1 MIGRPAGMPLG
12 GTTDARRR
20 GSKPDIASF
29 SPPSPIQDKPM
40 GMSTGGTEF
49 LTTLRASTRDDV
61 DQLFSIVY
69 QELRGIAH
77 RQLRAR
83 QRDGDPT
90 PTLATTALVSEAY
103 LKLVDQSHSTW
114 RDRAHFLSIAAVAMR
129 HILVDHARARLTDK
143 RGAGRRRVTLDE

>member
-1 MIGRPAGMPLG
+1 
-12 GTTDARRR
+12 
-20 GSKPDIASF
+20 
-29 SPPSPIQDKPM
+29 M

-143 RGAGRRRVTLDE
+143 RGAGRR